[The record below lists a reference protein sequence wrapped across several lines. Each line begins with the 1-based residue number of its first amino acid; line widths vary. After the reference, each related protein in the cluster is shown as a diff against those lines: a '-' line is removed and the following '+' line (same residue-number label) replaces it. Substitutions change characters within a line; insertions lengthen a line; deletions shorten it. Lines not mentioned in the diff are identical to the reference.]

1 MADNDLLPSQTV
13 LEECPARAL
22 TFLRGISQ
30 NPIIRAL
37 LAEAGYKDDDNRL
50 GWKRLLAASGY
61 TAEPT
66 PPLTGSAAFDA
77 MVALDNWDE
86 DGFRRV
92 RAALNHLHP
101 EQAKFVF
108 AGELAAATG
117 PAAVVSVATL
127 LTRFDELENSKT
139 RKATRTQD
147 RAALDTLAKR
157 GITKAER
164 DRLQQLVDTAQGVQE
179 PVAPAVTGTPSAE
192 QRRAALGELYAWYK
206 DWSETARSVVKKRAY
221 LITLGLAKR
230 KPPTKNT
237 PPE

>member
-1 MADNDLLPSQTV
+1 
-13 LEECPARAL
+13 
-22 TFLRGISQ
+22 
-30 NPIIRAL
+30 
-37 LAEAGYKDDDNRL
+37 
-50 GWKRLLAASGY
+50 
-61 TAEPT
+61 
-66 PPLTGSAAFDA
+66 

-147 RAALDTLAKR
+147 RAALDTLAQR

-179 PVAPAVTGTPSAE
+179 PAAPAVTDTPSAE

-230 KPPTKNT
+230 KSPIKKTG
-237 PPE
+237 PE

>member
-1 MADNDLLPSQTV
+1 M
-13 LEECPARAL
+13 
-22 TFLRGISQ
+22 
-30 NPIIRAL
+30 IRAL
-37 LAEAGYKDDDNRL
+37 LTEAGYKDEDNRL
-50 GWKRLLAASGY
+50 GWKRLLVASGY
-61 TAEPT
+61 TVEPT
-66 PPLTGSAAFDA
+66 PTLTGSAAYDA
-77 MVALDNWDE
+77 MVKLDNWDE
-86 DGFRRV
+86 DGFRRI
-92 RAALNHLHP
+92 RSALNHLHP

-147 RAALDTLAKR
+147 RAALDTLAQR
-157 GITKAER
+157 GITKVER

-179 PVAPAVTGTPSAE
+179 PAAPAVTDTPSAE

-230 KPPTKNT
+230 KSPIKKTG
-237 PPE
+237 PE